1 MASGI
6 FAYYEDVSFATYGVL
21 GMVAYLSLVRL
32 LRYRLINGKLKGYLS
47 THTLRKG
54 SDGSSPSDYPMT
66 PAEAQ
71 EILRVSSASDMPYLV
86 EKSIEF
92 ALFKTYGIESIS
104 KLLLATG
111 QLSQEANAGR
121 RFVDTALLIAT
132 WINVPITGP
141 GSGREKRA
149 EWEDPRGA
157 IAVARTNWIH
167 AKYRIK
173 NDDYLYTLS

>member
-1 MASGI
+1 MAYGI
-6 FAYYEDVSFATYGVL
+6 SAYYEDVSLVTYGVL

-32 LRYRLINGKLKGYLS
+32 LRYRLINGKLKRYLS

-71 EILRVSSASDMPYLV
+71 EILRISSASDMPYLV

-111 QLSQEANAGR
+111 QLSQEVNAGR

-149 EWEDPRGA
+149 GWEDPRGA